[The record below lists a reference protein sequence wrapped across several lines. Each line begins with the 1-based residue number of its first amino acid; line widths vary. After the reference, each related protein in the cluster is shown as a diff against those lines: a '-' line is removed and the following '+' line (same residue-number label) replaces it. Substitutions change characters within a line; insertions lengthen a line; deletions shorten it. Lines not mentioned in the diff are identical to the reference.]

1 MPTSAQALELIET
14 WDAPYAAAGVV
25 GRDRGVL
32 AAHGD
37 AGRPLRWASITKLV
51 TAMAVLVAVEEKTI
65 SLDGE
70 AGPEGA
76 TVRHLLAHAAGYS
89 FDDEEVLAA
98 PGERRIYSNT
108 GYQVLAAVLA
118 QRAGMPFERYL
129 GEGVLR
135 PLGMARTT
143 LEGTAAAGLV
153 GPLADMLLF
162 ASELLSPT
170 LISHA
175 TLARATSVAFP
186 GLAGFLPG
194 FGRHDPLDWGLGFEL
209 RGHKSP
215 HWTGQRNSP
224 GTYGHFGG
232 SGAFL
237 WVDPVA
243 GLACAALSG
252 RDFDSW
258 AVSAWPALSDAV
270 LEEFA
275 GTVA

>member
-1 MPTSAQALELIET
+1 MGALELIET

-32 AAHGD
+32 ATHGD
-37 AGRPLRWASITKLV
+37 PGRPLRWASITKLV

-65 SLDGE
+65 SLDDG

-76 TVRHLLAHAAGYS
+76 TVCHLLAHAAGYS
-89 FDDEEVLAA
+89 FDDDQVLAT

-143 LEGTAAAGLV
+143 MEGTAAAGLV
-153 GPLADMLLF
+153 GPLADMLLL

-170 LISHA
+170 LISGA

-186 GLAGFLPG
+186 GLAGVLPG

-209 RGHKSP
+209 RGHKAP